1 MYALS
6 NLKRGSKSWN
16 LTELA
21 PGEGRPPLAIIVDK
35 SGNYCLT
42 MIKA

>member
-1 MYALS
+1 MYVLN

-21 PGEGRPPLAIIVDK
+21 PGEGRPPLAIIVGK
-35 SGNYCLT
+35 TG
-42 MIKA
+42 